1 MKTLGGI
8 KMTFAKKFFYD
19 GKKALDLN
27 QNLTAVEDTPAKEVI
42 KRQLV
47 ENIKKLA
54 ELQGKLYAQNRYGV
68 LLVFQALD
76 AAGKDSMIR
85 HVMSGINPQGC
96 EVTSFKQPSSLELDH
111 DYLWRI
117 HQHVPAKGNIGIFN
131 RSYYEDVLVSRV
143 HPELI
148 LNSHLAGITQLDQ
161 VDGQFFDKRFEDI
174 TYFENYL
181 ARNGILIL
189 KFFLHMSKEEQRLR
203 FLRRIELPS
212 HNWKFSEADIKER
225 QYWDDYQQAY
235 QIAISKTATKKNP
248 WYLIPSDD
256 KWYSRMCV
264 SDIIVDRMKELPL
277 HYPAMPEGKQAELKQ
292 ALNFLKKEE

>member
-42 KRQLV
+42 KQQLV

>member
-1 MKTLGGI
+1 
-8 KMTFAKKFFYD
+8 MTFAKKFFYD
-19 GKKALDLN
+19 GKKLDLN
-27 QNLTAVEDTPAKEVI
+27 KNLTAAEDSPTKEEI
-42 KRQLV
+42 KQQLA

-54 ELQGKLYAQNRYGV
+54 DLQGKLYAQNRYGV
-68 LLVFQALD
+68 LLVFQAMD

-143 HPELI
+143 HSELI
-148 LNSHLAGITQLDQ
+148 LNSHLAGITKLNQ
-161 VDGQFFDKRFEDI
+161 VNEQFFEKRFEDI
-174 TYFENYL
+174 KYFEKYL

-235 QIAISKTATKKNP
+235 QTAITQTATKENP
-248 WYLIPSDD
+248 WYVIPSDD

-264 SDIIVDRMKELPL
+264 SDIIVNRMKELPL
-277 HYPAMPEGKQAELKQ
+277 HYPAMPDGKQAELKQ

>member
-1 MKTLGGI
+1 
-8 KMTFAKKFFYD
+8 
-19 GKKALDLN
+19 
-27 QNLTAVEDTPAKEVI
+27 
-42 KRQLV
+42 
-47 ENIKKLA
+47 
-54 ELQGKLYAQNRYGV
+54 
-68 LLVFQALD
+68 
-76 AAGKDSMIR
+76 
-85 HVMSGINPQGC
+85 
-96 EVTSFKQPSSLELDH
+96 
-111 DYLWRI
+111 
-117 HQHVPAKGNIGIFN
+117 
-131 RSYYEDVLVSRV
+131 
-143 HPELI
+143 
-148 LNSHLAGITQLDQ
+148 
-161 VDGQFFDKRFEDI
+161 
-174 TYFENYL
+174 
-181 ARNGILIL
+181 
-189 KFFLHMSKEEQRLR
+189 LR

>member
-1 MKTLGGI
+1 
-8 KMTFAKKFFYD
+8 MTFAKKFFYD

-27 QNLTAVEDTPAKEVI
+27 QNLTAVEDTPAKEII
-42 KRQLV
+42 KQQLV
-47 ENIKKLA
+47 KNIKKLA

-277 HYPAMPEGKQAELKQ
+277 HYPAMSEGKRAELKQ

>member
-1 MKTLGGI
+1 
-8 KMTFAKKFFYD
+8 MTFAKKFFYD

-42 KRQLV
+42 KQQLV
-47 ENIKKLA
+47 KNIKKLA

-277 HYPAMPEGKQAELKQ
+277 HYPAMPEGKRAELKQ

>member
-1 MKTLGGI
+1 
-8 KMTFAKKFFYD
+8 MTFAKKFFYD

-27 QNLTAVEDTPAKEVI
+27 QNLTAVEDAPAKEVI
-42 KRQLV
+42 KQQLV

-277 HYPAMPEGKQAELKQ
+277 HYPAMSEGKRAELKQ

>member
-1 MKTLGGI
+1 
-8 KMTFAKKFFYD
+8 MTSAEKYCYS
-19 GKKALDLN
+19 GKKELKLDR
-27 QNLTAVEDTPAKEVI
+27 TATAIKNSPVKEEIKQQLAK
-42 KRQLV
+42 
-47 ENIKKLA
+47 NIKKLA
-54 ELQGKLYAQNRYGV
+54 DLQGMLYAQNRYGV
-68 LLVFQALD
+68 LLVFQAMD

-148 LNSHLAGITQLDQ
+148 LNSHLAGITSLDQ
-161 VDGQFFDKRFEDI
+161 VNEQFFAKRFEDI
-174 TYFENYL
+174 TYFEKYL
-181 ARNGILIL
+181 ARNGILVL

-225 QYWDDYQQAY
+225 KYWDDYQRAY
-235 QIAISKTATKKNP
+235 EAAIAKTATKENP

-264 SDIIVDRMKELPL
+264 SDIIVERMKQLPL
-277 HYPAMPEGKQAELKQ
+277 HYPEMPDGKQAELEQ
-292 ALNFLKKEE
+292 ALSILKKEK

>member
-1 MKTLGGI
+1 
-8 KMTFAKKFFYD
+8 MTFAKKFFYD

>member
-1 MKTLGGI
+1 
-8 KMTFAKKFFYD
+8 MTFAKKFFYD

-42 KRQLV
+42 KQQLV

-277 HYPAMPEGKQAELKQ
+277 HYPAMPEGKRAELKQ

>member
-42 KRQLV
+42 KQQLV

-277 HYPAMPEGKQAELKQ
+277 HYPAMSEGKRAELKQ

>member
-1 MKTLGGI
+1 
-8 KMTFAKKFFYD
+8 MTFAKKFFYD

-42 KRQLV
+42 KQQLV

-148 LNSHLAGITQLDQ
+148 LNSHLAGITQL
-161 VDGQFFDKRFEDI
+161 
-174 TYFENYL
+174 
-181 ARNGILIL
+181 
-189 KFFLHMSKEEQRLR
+189 
-203 FLRRIELPS
+203 
-212 HNWKFSEADIKER
+212 
-225 QYWDDYQQAY
+225 
-235 QIAISKTATKKNP
+235 
-248 WYLIPSDD
+248 
-256 KWYSRMCV
+256 
-264 SDIIVDRMKELPL
+264 
-277 HYPAMPEGKQAELKQ
+277 
-292 ALNFLKKEE
+292 

>member
-1 MKTLGGI
+1 
-8 KMTFAKKFFYD
+8 MTFAKKFFYD

-42 KRQLV
+42 KQQLV

>member
-1 MKTLGGI
+1 
-8 KMTFAKKFFYD
+8 MTFAKKFFYD

-42 KRQLV
+42 KQQLV
-47 ENIKKLA
+47 KNIKKLA

>member
-27 QNLTAVEDTPAKEVI
+27 QNLTAVEGTPAKEVI
-42 KRQLV
+42 KQQLV

-277 HYPAMPEGKQAELKQ
+277 HYPAMPEGKRAELKQ